1 MLENLNPRK
10 HLSAGIGW
18 AVFSIIALAAPLCA
32 WLVAIETEKYIHRA
46 ATQSLQQYSVQI
58 HCELASNLQSRL
70 SVIRLAAA
78 QLGQMTLSSGDLR
91 IALDSIRDQYPE
103 LNWIGLADNDGVV
116 LAAADNVFIGD
127 DVRNSPWF
135 VDGSQGAYLGDVR
148 NAPSMER
155 LLPNRVH
162 GNRFRVVDIAAPVRD
177 QSGVTTAV
185 LGAHLSWNWI
195 KNLQALS
202 LSRVGSNSSQLQL
215 ILASEDNI
223 VLSGPSDLVAQ
234 PMPDTSVLDEQ
245 GKYLVG
251 LQRSAYADSVTLD
264 WTVAVRSESAQAI
277 SAGRSAQ
284 RTVLLTII
292 GAGSLAAL
300 LIVYAVSRL
309 TRNLRTLSEDAE
321 MIASGRKQELEPTEG
336 PDEVSQISRVLAT
349 SIGNLQQEK
358 KTLQTL
364 NAELDQRVEDRA
376 KDIERLSTESRE
388 IALTQQRLRF
398 ARDMHDTLAHSMMAV
413 LTQIRLVRKIKKH
426 LSEDEVEEELGRAE
440 DVALNGLTEA
450 RAAILQIRADN
461 VHDKGI
467 SGALNELV
475 ERFRAR
481 SGLNFTIQIDPQSIH
496 QEDKRGETI
505 YRIVEESLR
514 NIEKHANASQVKIT
528 LERIELSD
536 ADKHAVPVFRL
547 QIIDDGTG
555 FNTEQVASGHYGLI
569 GLREQA
575 ALIDGKLTIESS
587 PGSGTSVSLTY
598 RAYLS

>member
-1 MLENLNPRK
+1 
-10 HLSAGIGW
+10 
-18 AVFSIIALAAPLCA
+18 
-32 WLVAIETEKYIHRA
+32 
-46 ATQSLQQYSVQI
+46 
-58 HCELASNLQSRL
+58 
-70 SVIRLAAA
+70 
-78 QLGQMTLSSGDLR
+78 
-91 IALDSIRDQYPE
+91 
-103 LNWIGLADNDGVV
+103 
-116 LAAADNVFIGD
+116 
-127 DVRNSPWF
+127 
-135 VDGSQGAYLGDVR
+135 
-148 NAPSMER
+148 MER

-277 SAGRSAQ
+277 SAGRYAQ

-398 ARDMHDTLAHSMMAV
+398 ARDMHCLLYTSPSPRDATLSRM
-413 LTQIRLVRKIKKH
+413 
-426 LSEDEVEEELGRAE
+426 
-440 DVALNGLTEA
+440 
-450 RAAILQIRADN
+450 
-461 VHDKGI
+461 
-467 SGALNELV
+467 
-475 ERFRAR
+475 
-481 SGLNFTIQIDPQSIH
+481 P
-496 QEDKRGETI
+496 
-505 YRIVEESLR
+505 
-514 NIEKHANASQVKIT
+514 
-528 LERIELSD
+528 
-536 ADKHAVPVFRL
+536 
-547 QIIDDGTG
+547 
-555 FNTEQVASGHYGLI
+555 
-569 GLREQA
+569 
-575 ALIDGKLTIESS
+575 SS
-587 PGSGTSVSLTY
+587 
-598 RAYLS
+598 A